1 MNWADQIWQIVDF
14 IVKTAGA
21 FMAIGFTLNGAHII
35 IHSGVSGGS
44 KAISDVIMRAIGMI
58 AGFLLVLLSRQIT
71 AEFYSAFMKP
81 IF

>member
-1 MNWADQIWQIVDF
+1 MSWGDQIEQIVDF

-21 FMAIGFTLNGAHII
+21 FMAIGFTLNGAHIV

-44 KAISDVIMRAIGMI
+44 RVIPEVIMRGIGMI
-58 AGFLLVLLSRQIT
+58 AGFLLAMLSKQIT
-71 AEFYSAFMKP
+71 ATFFSAFKSP